1 MLAEKQN
8 NQIEREA
15 PEIAAL
21 SLKLREMETAKEAEL
36 KRLAVE
42 HEAQLRRKE
51 EIHNAQLRA
60 RETTAAR
67 ELQAERKAQQKKWE
81 QEEKRRKAVRKT
93 TSAVHRNCG
102 HQIFL
107 PLLIPLYY

>member
-1 MLAEKQN
+1 MVVLSAVFVSGSRYAQARQRAQFADKLATRKRMLAEKQN

-67 ELQAERKAQQKKWE
+67 ELLR
-81 QEEKRRKAVRKT
+81 
-93 TSAVHRNCG
+93 
-102 HQIFL
+102 
-107 PLLIPLYY
+107 